1 MKLLL
6 ATLLVCS
13 VTFAKENAKDKE
25 ILLAGKKIY
34 QETCISC
41 HGVAGKTN
49 PDMKL
54 IVRPREL
61 RKSILTEA
69 QMFQV
74 IKNGAHKWGAHAD
87 IMPTFKYVY
96 DDKQI
101 KSVAHYVSKTFN
113 SHRNERVRKLLDDSM
128 KLSYDEQKKMLK
140 TGKNIFQRKCGMCHG
155 STGNGESEYVEQ
167 SKSNEN
173 FIYPYN
179 LQKILLTEE
188 QIFLYAK
195 FGGHFWGTAKN
206 DMPSWKKRY
215 NDVKL
220 KSVAKYVHEKIKKS
234 TQTK

>member
-6 ATLLVCS
+6 AILLVCS
-13 VTFAKENAKDKE
+13 VAFAKENAKNNE
-25 ILLAGKKIY
+25 MLLAGKKIY

-41 HGVAGKTN
+41 HGVVGKTN
-49 PDMKL
+49 PEMKL
-54 IVRPREL
+54 IVQPREL
-61 RKSILTEA
+61 KKSILTEK

-74 IKNGAHKWGAHAD
+74 IKYGAHKWGAHAD

-113 SHRNERVRKLLDDSM
+113 FNRDKRVKKLLADSM
-128 KLSYDEQKKMLK
+128 KLSSDAQKRMLT
-140 TGKNIFQRKCGMCHG
+140 TGKKIFQRKCGKCHG
-155 STGNGESEYVEQ
+155 STGSGESEYVEQ
-167 SKSNEN
+167 SKSSEN

-206 DMPSWKKRY
+206 DMPSWKKKY

-234 TQTK
+234 AQIK